1 LIDANAIIK
10 SLTERKFE
18 MDKNLDTSA
27 LRLVHEEKLK
37 DLLKQQ
43 GNLKELEAE
52 LNRINAKI
60 NKKEEL
66 TNDDTKFIGNLGWLA
81 ALSVSIA
88 TIAASL

>member
-1 LIDANAIIK
+1 
-10 SLTERKFE
+10 
-18 MDKNLDTSA
+18 MDTNLDTSA

-43 GNLKELEAE
+43 GKLKELEAE

-66 TNDDTKFIGNLGWLA
+66 TSDDTKFIGNLGWLA

>member
-1 LIDANAIIK
+1 
-10 SLTERKFE
+10 

>member
-1 LIDANAIIK
+1 
-10 SLTERKFE
+10 

-27 LRLVHEEKLK
+27 LRLVQQDKLK
-37 DLLKQQ
+37 DLLKQRE
-43 GNLKELEAE
+43 NLKELEAE

-66 TNDDTKFIGNLGWLA
+66 TIDDTKFIGNLGWLT

-88 TIAASL
+88 AIASTLS

>member
-1 LIDANAIIK
+1 MND
-10 SLTERKFE
+10 
-18 MDKNLDTSA
+18 MMDTSA

-43 GNLKELEAE
+43 GKLKELEAE

-60 NKKEEL
+60 NRKEEL

-88 TIAASL
+88 SIAASL

>member
-1 LIDANAIIK
+1 MNDI
-10 SLTERKFE
+10 
-18 MDKNLDTSA
+18 MDTSA

-43 GNLKELEAE
+43 GKLKELEAE

-88 TIAASL
+88 SIAASL

>member
-1 LIDANAIIK
+1 
-10 SLTERKFE
+10 
-18 MDKNLDTSA
+18 MDNTLDTSA

-52 LNRINAKI
+52 LSRINAKI

-88 TIAASL
+88 SIAASL

>member
-1 LIDANAIIK
+1 MNDI
-10 SLTERKFE
+10 
-18 MDKNLDTSA
+18 MDTSA

-43 GNLKELEAE
+43 GKLKELEAE

-66 TNDDTKFIGNLGWLA
+66 TTDDTKFIGNLGWLA

-88 TIAASL
+88 SIAASL

>member
-1 LIDANAIIK
+1 MNDI
-10 SLTERKFE
+10 
-18 MDKNLDTSA
+18 LDTSA

-37 DLLKQQ
+37 DLIKQQ
-43 GNLKELEAE
+43 GKLKELEAE

-66 TNDDTKFIGNLGWLA
+66 TSEDTKFIGNMGWLA

-88 TIAASL
+88 AIAASL

>member
-1 LIDANAIIK
+1 MKDI
-10 SLTERKFE
+10 
-18 MDKNLDTSA
+18 MDTSA

-43 GNLKELEAE
+43 EKLKELEAE

-88 TIAASL
+88 SIAASL

>member
-1 LIDANAIIK
+1 MKDI
-10 SLTERKFE
+10 
-18 MDKNLDTSA
+18 MDTSA

-37 DLLKQQ
+37 DLLMQQ
-43 GNLKELEAE
+43 EKLKELEAE

-88 TIAASL
+88 SIAASL

>member
-1 LIDANAIIK
+1 MTRIQP
-10 SLTERKFE
+10 LTEREFE
-18 MDKNLDTSA
+18 MNDIMDTSA

-43 GNLKELEAE
+43 GKLKELEAE

-66 TNDDTKFIGNLGWLA
+66 TTDDTKFIGNLGWLA

-88 TIAASL
+88 SIAASL

>member
-1 LIDANAIIK
+1 
-10 SLTERKFE
+10 

-27 LRLVHEEKLK
+27 LRLVHEAKLK

>member
-1 LIDANAIIK
+1 
-10 SLTERKFE
+10 
-18 MDKNLDTSA
+18 MDRTQDTTA
-27 LRLVHEEKLK
+27 LRLVHQEKLQE
-37 DLLKQQ
+37 LLKQQ

-60 NKKEEL
+60 NKKEQL

-88 TIAASL
+88 SIAASL

>member
-1 LIDANAIIK
+1 
-10 SLTERKFE
+10 
-18 MDKNLDTSA
+18 MDMNQDTSA
-27 LRLVHEEKLK
+27 LRLVYQDKIK
-37 DLLKQQ
+37 DLQKQQ

-66 TNDDTKFIGNLGWLA
+66 TIDDTKFIGNLGWLT

-88 TIAASL
+88 AVAASL

>member
-1 LIDANAIIK
+1 MNDI
-10 SLTERKFE
+10 
-18 MDKNLDTSA
+18 LDTSA

-43 GNLKELEAE
+43 GKLKELEVE

-66 TNDDTKFIGNLGWLA
+66 TSEDTKFIGNMGWLA
-81 ALSVSIA
+81 AAAVSIA
-88 TIAASL
+88 ALASFA

>member
-1 LIDANAIIK
+1 
-10 SLTERKFE
+10 
-18 MDKNLDTSA
+18 MDNTLDTSA
-27 LRLVHEEKLK
+27 LRLVQEEKLK

-52 LNRINAKI
+52 LSRINAKI

-88 TIAASL
+88 SIAASL

>member
-1 LIDANAIIK
+1 MNN
-10 SLTERKFE
+10 T
-18 MDKNLDTSA
+18 LDTSA

-37 DLLKQQ
+37 DLQKQQ
-43 GNLKELEAE
+43 KNLKELEAE

-66 TNDDTKFIGNLGWLA
+66 TIDDTKFIGNLGWLT

-88 TIAASL
+88 AVAASL

>member
-1 LIDANAIIK
+1 
-10 SLTERKFE
+10 
-18 MDKNLDTSA
+18 MDTNLDTSA